1 MSTAPPVTMADPSE
15 RFRSTLAGMLY
26 FNSGSG
32 ETGGTAASTAEKG
45 AAAGGSGGASAAAAV
60 AAAGA
65 EPARRE
71 CRPGDRRDFLRRLA
85 TFKASK
91 WFAKPPVVRPA
102 RYALVRLSS
111 TDGRSGLPT
120 TLNEGQADVAR
131 HVTQRLLNR
140 RVLS

>member
-1 MSTAPPVTMADPSE
+1 MADPSE

-26 FNSGSG
+26 FNSGAG
-32 ETGGTAASTAEKG
+32 QTGGTGASAEKG
-45 AAAGGSGGASAAAAV
+45 AAAGGSGGASAAV

-91 WFAKPPVVRPA
+91 WFAKPPVVGPA
-102 RYALVRLSS
+102 RYCPRQIALDR
-111 TDGRSGLPT
+111 GGAFLPT
-120 TLNEGQADVAR
+120 TLNEGQADVPR
-131 HVTQRLLNR
+131 HVTQRLLNP